1 MDKSYIIDGVAVECD
16 KGIYEVMYYHKGL
29 LITDVESSDDVILM
43 EVTDEQLK
51 EVLDNSYKY
60 EKLDVLLILTALD
73 IVTEDKEN
81 ERSPYIRVAG
91 SSNLGEDSSKDSL
104 MFRGLAFDID
114 GEITPVMFYHKGF
127 FVIEEDIEEGTVYV
141 APTTVADLEE
151 VLKEDKVEY
160 LKILDP
166 QIIDNLDKLIGDRNA
181 EEELKNLGAE
191 DGIFEWEK

>member
-1 MDKSYIIDGVAVECD
+1 MDKSYIITGVAVECD

-29 LITDVESSDDVILM
+29 LITDMEASDDVILM

-51 EVLDNSYKY
+51 EVLDNSAKY
-60 EKLDVLLILTALD
+60 EEVDGLIILTALN

-81 ERSPYIRVAG
+81 ERNNFIKIAG
-91 SSNLGEDSSKDSL
+91 TSNLGEDSSKDSL

-127 FVIEEDIEEGTVYV
+127 FVIEEDIEKGTVYV
-141 APTTVADLEE
+141 APTTVEDLEE

-160 LKILDP
+160 LKILDRE
-166 QIIDNLDKLIGDRNA
+166 ILGNLDKLIGDRNA